1 MTVKE
6 LKEKLNGFQDD
17 LPVILEYGELDFT
30 YLVSDVSVVDNPYPT
45 LTENNV
51 SSYKEYPCAVRIE
64 DVCWDET

>member
-6 LKEKLNGFQDD
+6 LKEKLNEFQDN

-30 YLVSDVSVVDNPYPT
+30 YLVSGVSAIDNPYPT
-45 LTENNV
+45 LTKNNIN
-51 SSYKEYPCAVRIE
+51 SYEEYPLAVRIE